1 MEVQANNSVQ
11 MGMIKPFGPSIL
23 KIKLPEVIVNE
34 MNAYVDQILADEEK
48 ARALDHGP
56 QLAGNVRQE
65 FLLEQSFMEKIRWR
79 EFLGYACNE
88 WLKRTSDRQL
98 KDLQII
104 RSWVVRQFAG
114 EYNPVHHHSGH
125 ISGAGYLKLPS
136 SMGDT
141 VQDNKQSNSNGNLVF
156 MHGSPSLF
164 SQAKFEV
171 KPEVGDFYMFPA
183 YLLHGV
189 YPFTGTD
196 EERRSIS
203 FNAILDPEA
212 SVY

>member
-1 MEVQANNSVQ
+1 M
-11 MGMIKPFGPSIL
+11 FH
-23 KIKLPEVIVNE
+23 
-34 MNAYVDQILADEEK
+34 
-48 ARALDHGP
+48 R
-56 QLAGNVRQE
+56 R
-65 FLLEQSFMEKIRWR
+65 R
-79 EFLGYACNE
+79 EFLGYTCKE
-88 WLKRTSDRQL
+88 RLKRTSDRQL
-98 KDLQII
+98 KDQQII

-114 EYNPVHHHSGH
+114 EYHPVHHHSGH
-125 ISGAGYLKLPS
+125 ISGAASLKLPS

-141 VQDNKQSNSNGNLVF
+141 VQGNKQSNSNGNLVF

-183 YLLHGV
+183 YLMHGV